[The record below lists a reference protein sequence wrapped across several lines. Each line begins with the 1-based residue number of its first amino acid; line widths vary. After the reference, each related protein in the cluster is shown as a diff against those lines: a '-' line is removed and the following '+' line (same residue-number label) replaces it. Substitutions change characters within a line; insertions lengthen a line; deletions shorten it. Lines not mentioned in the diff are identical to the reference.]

1 MQAYREP
8 PQVNKPVT
16 SSTPAVPFALT
27 PDQARERKHLDDW
40 TTRALAAIKPWLR
53 DLRTRLARAWTRNGH
68 HGTLAHCKERGD
80 IERQLAGD
88 LDRLRGTSHFIDC
101 ARHSPRLRASYM
113 TLIDTVHRLQE
124 GGDWWKPRT
133 YVDRET
139 GEVVETLYLPE
150 DTWSAAGALHY
161 CVAFLVRLLAAVP
174 RTTERRTPR
183 YNPREA
189 AKDSGGRMAAS
200 RDWDARAA
208 FGLLAKKY
216 GGPQPDLPA
225 AG

>member
-1 MQAYREP
+1 MQAYTETAP
-8 PQVNKPVT
+8 VNK
-16 SSTPAVPFALT
+16 PAVPFALT
-27 PDQARERKHLDDW
+27 PCQAREKKHLDDW
-40 TTRALAAIKPWLR
+40 CTRALAGIKPWLR

-80 IERQLAGD
+80 LERQLAGD
-88 LDRLRGTSHFIDC
+88 LDRLKGTHHFIDC

-113 TLIDTVHRLQE
+113 ALIDTVHRLQE

-161 CVAFLVRLLAAVP
+161 CVAFLVRLLAALP
-174 RTTERRTPR
+174 CTTERRTPR
-183 YNPREA
+183 YNPERT
-189 AKDSGGRMAAS
+189 AKGSGGRKEASSDEEFAA
-200 RDWDARAA
+200 RLAR
-208 FGLLAKKY
+208 LREKY

-225 AG
+225 TG